1 MKEFRRFGNGK
12 GAYVKVVGWAES
24 PQAFEELV
32 RRQSESLD
40 CILVE
45 LEKVEL
51 LDVRMQ
57 ADDYPD
63 EFINL
68 RQTAIR
74 QPTDTVFGT
83 LLHLRS
89 RRLELAC
96 GGRFTS
102 ALTAGRVS
110 E

>member
-1 MKEFRRFGNGK
+1 MDIWVGVVCLKPDPRVKGFRRFGNGR
-12 GAYVKVVGWAES
+12 GAYVNVVAWAEL
-24 PQAFEELV
+24 PQAFLEQV

-51 LDVRMQ
+51 LEVRMQ
-57 ADDYPD
+57 TDDYPD
-63 EFINL
+63 EFIDI

-83 LLHLRS
+83 FYTWDQADS
-89 RRLELAC
+89 
-96 GGRFTS
+96 S
-102 ALTAGRVS
+102 
-110 E
+110 